1 MRIDSGPLEPTYL
14 FRDTP
19 RTEWGALLQQ
29 KRLFLARNLNYD
41 CSKLL
46 EFCEEAEQVWQD
58 LGFASYVAM
67 IRDGFDLVPD
77 EIAIARKW
85 LELNKPEWVIPL
97 PDVLS
102 LAAQAKQ
109 AGPLAGH
116 GGNRK
121 SQDQVDIVNLTVGG
135 NDPDYTCRRLLRDRP
150 DLFDRVEAG
159 ELSPYAAAIAAGFK
173 KRSIS
178 IPLGDVYGAIRRMLK
193 NGYDVQ
199 EILEAVLDVA
209 QLGHEARRETEDTQT
224 KGGS

>member
-19 RTEWGALLQQ
+19 RSEWSALLQQ

-97 PDVLS
+97 PDVRLASS
-102 LAAQAKQ
+102 LMSWAILILMPVANFTHRAMS
-109 AGPLAGH
+109 G
-116 GGNRK
+116 
-121 SQDQVDIVNLTVGG
+121 
-135 NDPDYTCRRLLRDRP
+135 LRSCEQWTR
-150 DLFDRVEAG
+150 
-159 ELSPYAAAIAAGFK
+159 
-173 KRSIS
+173 
-178 IPLGDVYGAIRRMLK
+178 
-193 NGYDVQ
+193 
-199 EILEAVLDVA
+199 
-209 QLGHEARRETEDTQT
+209 
-224 KGGS
+224 